1 MGTIS
6 RILYETNC
14 LGKRV
19 IERGVVSV
27 PVLEPWSGRQVSY
40 SDRLELGRW
49 NLPLARY
56 FQWEEESIVKLATP
70 DGSLQLVLHAE
81 GSNEY
86 VKVALHMG
94 DNEKITVTVN
104 PDTPKVAQ
112 KIVGVF
118 MHEAVVADSIR
129 LTDDLLFF
137 MEVLQQYLPELLT
150 HAVEPL
156 T

>member
-6 RILYETNC
+6 RVLYETSC

-19 IERGVVSV
+19 IERGKVSV
-27 PVLEPWSGRQVSY
+27 PVLETWSGRKVSA
-40 SDRLELGRW
+40 DRLNRGTW
-49 NLPLARY
+49 NLPIARY
-56 FQWEEESIVKLATP
+56 FQWGEESHVKLATP

-94 DNEKITVTVN
+94 GNEKITVTVN

>member
-6 RILYETNC
+6 RVLYETNH
-14 LGKRV
+14 LGKRIV
-19 IERGVVSV
+19 ERGVVSV
-27 PVLEPWSGRQVSY
+27 PVLETWSGRKVSA
-40 SDRLELGRW
+40 DRLNRGTW
-49 NLPLARY
+49 NLPIARY
-56 FQWEEESIVKLATP
+56 FQRGEESHVKLATP
-70 DGSLQLVLHAE
+70 DGGLQLVLHAE
-81 GSNEY
+81 GSQEY
-86 VKVALHMG
+86 VKAALHMG

-150 HAVEPL
+150 YAVEPL